1 MEHNFLTGVPD
12 AVDRLIMALGLGG
25 TGQDYTSTG
34 PPGPPGAPPG
44 QPGPPPGPPGPSQKF
59 LYLPIPD
66 PGSAQGP
73 FQLSSLIPTPHQPLS
88 RFFTLYPPWPPI
100 SPPTYKPPPTIKPP
114 PTHSP
119 EPPPAPSGHCPHSR
133 SKEEVCQ
140 HLTGEYRNTF

>member
-34 PPGPPGAPPG
+34 PPGPPGQPGPPGAPPG

-59 LYLPIPD
+59 LHLPIPD

-73 FQLSSLIPTPHQPLS
+73 FQLSSLLPTPHQPL
-88 RFFTLYPPWPPI
+88 WPPI
-100 SPPTYKPPPTIKPP
+100 SPPTYKPPPA
-114 PTHSP
+114 HAP